1 MQTTNPT
8 QAAFWAHPSE
18 GEPAGDAGRDALTQA
33 ALNSARLAISRWTGG
48 IHAPQMLVV
57 GSLHVSPQARWYAQ
71 TRDGFDAWRAQGGFA
86 RQDSARNTRED
97 EYFIPSIDIR
107 SSGACVE

>member
-8 QAAFWAHPSE
+8 QATLWTQASGSVSAS
-18 GEPAGDAGRDALTQA
+18 DADREAMEQA
-33 ALNSARLAISRWTGG
+33 ALSTALLAISRWTGG
-48 IHAPQMLVV
+48 IHAPRMLEV

-86 RQDSARNTRED
+86 QHDSVRAARD
-97 EYFIPSIDIR
+97 DDSFIPTIDIR